1 MKEEIYDDLFE
12 EKEENTNWQAIFFK
26 YIIRWPWFI
35 TSVIFCLVCAWLY
48 LKVTTPVYDINAS
61 IIIKDD
67 KKGGNT
73 GNDLSAFED
82 LGIISSSKNI
92 DNEIEILR
100 SKSLIKDVVSE
111 LELYISYSSEG
122 KLPKNDLYGSSPILV
137 HFLPK
142 DAERLKAPILLTVN
156 YQSVNRIDVTATIN
170 GNTVNKHF
178 TELPAVLSE
187 EVGTL
192 TFTSNPAAPITGSG
206 SVDVS
211 IVNPLSIAK
220 GYRSALSIEPTS
232 KTTSV
237 VTVSIKDTN
246 KKRGENFINK
256 LVEIYNKNANN
267 DKNEVAQNTARFI
280 DERISVINQELGTT
294 EQELESFKR
303 EAGLTDLSSDA
314 QLAVSEQSAYEKL
327 CVENGTQLNLIQY
340 LSEYIQKPENATA
353 TLPANVGLNDKT
365 LSELIIQYNAL
376 ILERNRLLRT
386 SSETNPVVRR
396 LESNIQ
402 DMRAGI
408 LTTIAS
414 VRKGLLIT
422 KANLDRQA
430 GKYAGRISNAPTQ
443 ERRFVSIQ
451 RQQEIKAGLYLMLL
465 QKREENNIALAAT
478 ANNAKIIDDALAEDV
493 PISPNKKIIYLIAL
507 ALGFGIPAAVI
518 YILSLLSYRIE
529 GRADVERLTSVSI
542 IGDVP
547 LNDSDE
553 KYAIAVRE
561 NDNDIMAETFRSL
574 RTNLLFMLGDPD
586 KKVILV
592 TSTTSG
598 EGKTFIASNL
608 AVSLALLG
616 KKVVIV
622 GLDIRKPG
630 LNKVFHISH
639 KERGIT
645 QYLVAPQSTDLRS
658 MIQSSD
664 LSANLNILPGGTI
677 PPNPTE
683 LLARKSL
690 DDAIELLKKD
700 YDYIVLDTAPIG
712 MVTDTQLIARVADIS
727 VYVCRADY
735 THKNDYQLIN
745 ELYANKRLPGLC
757 TVING
762 LDMKKKKYGYYYGYG
777 KYGRY
782 YGYGKK
788 YGYGYG
794 YGYGDTSDSK

>member
-111 LELYISYSSEG
+111 LELYISYSSAG

-156 YQSVNRIDVTATIN
+156 YQSGNRIDVTATIN

-327 CVENGTQLNLIQY
+327 CVENGTQLNLVQY

-422 KANLDRQA
+422 
-430 GKYAGRISNAPTQ
+430 
-443 ERRFVSIQ
+443 
-451 RQQEIKAGLYLMLL
+451 
-465 QKREENNIALAAT
+465 
-478 ANNAKIIDDALAEDV
+478 
-493 PISPNKKIIYLIAL
+493 
-507 ALGFGIPAAVI
+507 
-518 YILSLLSYRIE
+518 
-529 GRADVERLTSVSI
+529 
-542 IGDVP
+542 
-547 LNDSDE
+547 
-553 KYAIAVRE
+553 
-561 NDNDIMAETFRSL
+561 
-574 RTNLLFMLGDPD
+574 
-586 KKVILV
+586 
-592 TSTTSG
+592 
-598 EGKTFIASNL
+598 
-608 AVSLALLG
+608 
-616 KKVVIV
+616 
-622 GLDIRKPG
+622 
-630 LNKVFHISH
+630 
-639 KERGIT
+639 
-645 QYLVAPQSTDLRS
+645 
-658 MIQSSD
+658 
-664 LSANLNILPGGTI
+664 
-677 PPNPTE
+677 
-683 LLARKSL
+683 
-690 DDAIELLKKD
+690 
-700 YDYIVLDTAPIG
+700 
-712 MVTDTQLIARVADIS
+712 
-727 VYVCRADY
+727 
-735 THKNDYQLIN
+735 
-745 ELYANKRLPGLC
+745 
-757 TVING
+757 
-762 LDMKKKKYGYYYGYG
+762 
-777 KYGRY
+777 
-782 YGYGKK
+782 
-788 YGYGYG
+788 
-794 YGYGDTSDSK
+794 